1 MNPKNI
7 RARIALSVNGAVIHV
22 VRPVVDR
29 AIMEREKIIP
39 RQHVV
44 RLENRKKT
52 LETKD
57 PPHIFWFKNYKKYTE
72 IISRKLFINGLG

>member
-29 AIMEREKIIP
+29 VTLERRKIIP
-39 RQHVV
+39 RQHAA
-44 RLENRKKT
+44 RLENCAKKADST
-52 LETKD
+52 
-57 PPHIFWFKNYKKYTE
+57 PFYT
-72 IISRKLFINGLG
+72 S